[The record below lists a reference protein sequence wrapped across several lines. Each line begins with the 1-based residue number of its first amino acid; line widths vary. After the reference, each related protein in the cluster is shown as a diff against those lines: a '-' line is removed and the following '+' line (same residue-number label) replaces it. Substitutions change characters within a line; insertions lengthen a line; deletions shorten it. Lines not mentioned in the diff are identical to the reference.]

1 MKKRILAFLLA
12 VSIAVSVLVLPVSAA
27 SINNTALQTAITLGA
42 VPTGQELGANIT
54 RGAFAKMLVSFS
66 TYRESVGAQ
75 GTVGTLYRDVPGS
88 SQWAPYIRIAVQQGW
103 MNGYTD
109 GSFRP
114 DNTVTLEEACAAVLK
129 LLSYK
134 TTDLTGSFPQAQL
147 NKAQQ
152 IGLRDQLTCTQ
163 GQAMTYEQ
171 STLLLY
177 NALRANTASGSAY
190 GSSLGFTVSN
200 GQVDTSSV
208 LLKSR
213 KGPFV
218 AAEGTQLPFTPVS
231 VYRNDKASA
240 SAELNR
246 YDVYYYSESLQTVWI
261 YTRRAAGR
269 ITAVS
274 PSASAPTALTVAGS
288 NYTLGSSAVASKI
301 SSLNGGGVGEV
312 VTLLLGM
319 DNEVADVITGEEADS
334 VFYGVVQTATRSLVE
349 DNGADVLQKIS
360 VMCTDGILRTVN
372 IDKSL
377 NYPTG
382 WLVEISVTPEGEQVT
397 AIESKSVS
405 GTINDT
411 ATALGDYALADDVQ
425 ILETTSEG
433 LAGTVRPSRIAGTK
447 LNTLAVRY
455 YTLNE
460 QGQIDR
466 LILNDVTGDLWKYG
480 VLDDVKNLAFN
491 AGSILGGLTGGSGGS
506 GDSSSGSGSSGGS
519 SSGSGSGSTGGS
531 SSGSGS
537 GSTGDSSSGSGS
549 TGGTTN
555 TTTVVD
561 DLRSVLVPTTSEI
574 LWGVIDGSLLSTVWN
589 RITSS
594 SGSLLSI
601 GLKQLANITGQPM
614 STILNF
620 VGGGATY
627 ICYVN
632 GSQASFSTSI
642 KYPVLAGGLAVRQ
655 NVNGTVKAM
664 IQLMPMKIDKVG
676 AASVMSNGTRYETA
690 DDMQVYLWYKGQ
702 YYATKLSEVNSEG
715 YYLTGWYDNFGCAAG
730 KRVRVI
736 VAVKKD

>member
-42 VPTGQELGANIT
+42 VPTGQELGANVT

-66 TYRESVGAQ
+66 TYRESVDAQ
-75 GTVGTLYRDVPGS
+75 GTVGTLYRDVPGT

-171 STLLLY
+171 CTLLLY

-218 AAEGTQLPFTPVS
+218 AEEGTQLPFTPVS
-231 VYRNDKASA
+231 VYRNDKTSA
-240 SAELNR
+240 SAELNK

-288 NYTLGSSAVASKI
+288 TYSLGSSAVASKI

-360 VMCTDGILRTVN
+360 VMCTDGITRTVN

-447 LNTLAVRY
+447 LNALTVRY

-480 VLDDVKNLAFN
+480 VLDDVKNLAVN
-491 AGSILGGLTGGSGGS
+491 ASSILGTLTGSG
-506 GDSSSGSGSSGGS
+506 SSGSGSSSSGNSSS
-519 SSGSGSGSTGGS
+519 SSGSTGSTA
-531 SSGSGS
+531 
-537 GSTGDSSSGSGS
+537 
-549 TGGTTN
+549 N
-555 TTTVVD
+555 TTTVTD
-561 DLRSVLVPTTSEI
+561 DLRDVLVPTTSEI

-601 GLKQLANITGQPM
+601 GLKQLADITGQPM

-632 GSQASFSTSI
+632 GSQASFSTSV

-730 KRVRVI
+730 ERVRVI

>member
-42 VPTGQELGANIT
+42 VPTGQELGANVT

-66 TYRESVGAQ
+66 TYRESVDAQ
-75 GTVGTLYRDVPGS
+75 GTVGTLYRDVPGT

-171 STLLLY
+171 CTLLLY

-218 AAEGTQLPFTPVS
+218 AEEGTQLPFTPVS
-231 VYRNDKASA
+231 VYRNDKTSA
-240 SAELNR
+240 SAELNK

-288 NYTLGSSAVASKI
+288 TYSLGSAAVASKI
-301 SSLNGGGVGEV
+301 STLNGGGVGEV

-360 VMCTDGILRTVN
+360 VMCTDGIIRTVN

-405 GTINDT
+405 GTINET

-425 ILETTSEG
+425 ILDTTSEG

-447 LNTLAVRY
+447 LNALTVRY

-480 VLDDVKNLAFN
+480 VLDDVKNLAVN
-491 AGSILGGLTGGSGGS
+491 AGSILGTLTGSG
-506 GDSSSGSGSSGGS
+506 SSGSGSSSSGNSSS
-519 SSGSGSGSTGGS
+519 SSGSTGSTGS
-531 SSGSGS
+531 
-537 GSTGDSSSGSGS
+537 
-549 TGGTTN
+549 TTN
-555 TTTVVD
+555 TTTVTD
-561 DLRSVLVPTTSEI
+561 DLRDVLVPTTSEI

-601 GLKQLANITGQPM
+601 GLKQLADITGQPM

-632 GSQASFSTSI
+632 GSQASFSTSV

-676 AASVMSNGTRYETA
+676 AASVMSNGIRYETA

>member
-42 VPTGQELGANIT
+42 VPTGQELGANVT

-66 TYRESVGAQ
+66 TYRESVDAQ
-75 GTVGTLYRDVPGS
+75 GTVGTLYRDVPGT

-171 STLLLY
+171 CTLLLY

-218 AAEGTQLPFTPVS
+218 AEEGTQLPFTPVS
-231 VYRNDKASA
+231 VYRNDKTSA
-240 SAELNR
+240 SAELNK

-288 NYTLGSSAVASKI
+288 TYSLGSAAVASKI

-360 VMCTDGILRTVN
+360 VMCTDGIIRTVN

-405 GTINDT
+405 GTINNT

-447 LNTLAVRY
+447 LNALTVRY

-480 VLDDVKNLAFN
+480 VLDDVKNLAVN
-491 AGSILGGLTGGSGGS
+491 ASSILGTLTGSG
-506 GDSSSGSGSSGGS
+506 SSGSGSSSSGNSSS
-519 SSGSGSGSTGGS
+519 SSGSTGS
-531 SSGSGS
+531 
-537 GSTGDSSSGSGS
+537 
-549 TGGTTN
+549 TTN
-555 TTTVVD
+555 TTTVTD

-601 GLKQLANITGQPM
+601 GLKQLADITGQPM

-632 GSQASFSTSI
+632 GSQASFSTSV

>member
-42 VPTGQELGANIT
+42 VPTGQELGANVT

-66 TYRESVGAQ
+66 TYRESVDAQ
-75 GTVGTLYRDVPGS
+75 GTVGTLYRDVPGT

-171 STLLLY
+171 CTLLLY

-218 AAEGTQLPFTPVS
+218 AEEGTQLPFTPVS
-231 VYRNDKASA
+231 VYRNDKTSA
-240 SAELNR
+240 SAELNK

-288 NYTLGSSAVASKI
+288 TYSLGSSAVASKI

-360 VMCTDGILRTVN
+360 VMCTDGIIRTVN

-425 ILETTSEG
+425 ILDTTSEG

-447 LNTLAVRY
+447 LNALTVRY

-480 VLDDVKNLAFN
+480 VLDDVKNLAVN
-491 AGSILGGLTGGSGGS
+491 ASSILGTLTGSG
-506 GDSSSGSGSSGGS
+506 SSGSGSSSSGNSSS
-519 SSGSGSGSTGGS
+519 SSGSTGS
-531 SSGSGS
+531 
-537 GSTGDSSSGSGS
+537 
-549 TGGTTN
+549 TTN
-555 TTTVVD
+555 TTTVTD

-601 GLKQLANITGQPM
+601 GLKQLADITGQPM

-632 GSQASFSTSI
+632 GSQASFSTSV

>member
-66 TYRESVGAQ
+66 TYRESVDAQ
-75 GTVGTLYRDVPGS
+75 GTVGTLYRDVPGT

-171 STLLLY
+171 CTLLLY

-218 AAEGTQLPFTPVS
+218 AEEGTQLPFAPVS

-240 SAELNR
+240 SAELNK

-288 NYTLGSSAVASKI
+288 TYSLGSSAVASKI

-360 VMCTDGILRTVN
+360 VMCTDGITRTVN

-425 ILETTSEG
+425 ILDTTSEG

-447 LNTLAVRY
+447 LNGLTVRY

-480 VLDDVKNLAFN
+480 VLDDVKNLAVN
-491 AGSILGGLTGGSGGS
+491 ASSILGTLTGSGSSGS
-506 GDSSSGSGSSGGS
+506 GDSSSGSGS
-519 SSGSGSGSTGGS
+519 T
-531 SSGSGS
+531 
-537 GSTGDSSSGSGS
+537 D
-549 TGGTTN
+549 GTTN
-555 TTTVVD
+555 TTTVAD

-601 GLKQLANITGQPM
+601 GLKQLANITGQPV

-664 IQLMPMKIDKVG
+664 IQLMPMKIDQVG
-676 AASVMSNGTRYETA
+676 AASVMSNGIRYETA

>member
-12 VSIAVSVLVLPVSAA
+12 VSIALSVLVLPVSAA

-42 VPTGQELGANIT
+42 VPTGQELGANVT

-66 TYRESVGAQ
+66 TYRESVDAQ
-75 GTVGTLYRDVPGS
+75 GTVGTLYQDVPGT

-171 STLLLY
+171 CTLLLY

-218 AAEGTQLPFTPVS
+218 AEEGTQLPFTPVS
-231 VYRNDKASA
+231 VYRNDKTSA
-240 SAELNR
+240 SAELNK

-288 NYTLGSSAVASKI
+288 TYSLGSAAVASKI
-301 SSLNGGGVGEV
+301 STLNGGGVGEV

-334 VFYGVVQTATRSLVE
+334 VFYGVVQTANRSLVE

-360 VMCTDGILRTVN
+360 VMCTDGIIRTVN

-405 GTINDT
+405 GTINET

-425 ILETTSEG
+425 ILDTTSEG

-447 LNTLAVRY
+447 LNALTVRY

-480 VLDDVKNLAFN
+480 VLDDVKNLAVN
-491 AGSILGGLTGGSGGS
+491 ASSILGTLTGSG
-506 GDSSSGSGSSGGS
+506 SSGSGSSSSGNSSS
-519 SSGSGSGSTGGS
+519 SSGSTGS
-531 SSGSGS
+531 
-537 GSTGDSSSGSGS
+537 
-549 TGGTTN
+549 TTN
-555 TTTVVD
+555 TTTVTD
-561 DLRSVLVPTTSEI
+561 DLRDVLVPTTSEI

-601 GLKQLANITGQPM
+601 GLKQLADITGQPM

-632 GSQASFSTSI
+632 GSQASFSTSV

-730 KRVRVI
+730 KHVRVI

>member
-42 VPTGQELGANIT
+42 VPTGQELGANVT

-66 TYRESVGAQ
+66 TYRESVDAQ
-75 GTVGTLYRDVPGS
+75 GTVGTLYRDVPGT

-129 LLSYK
+129 MLSYK

-171 STLLLY
+171 CTLLLY

-218 AAEGTQLPFTPVS
+218 AEEGTQLPFTPVS
-231 VYRNDKASA
+231 VYRNDKTSA
-240 SAELNR
+240 SAELNK

-288 NYTLGSSAVASKI
+288 TYSLGSSAVASKI

-360 VMCTDGILRTVN
+360 VMCTDGIIRTVN

-433 LAGTVRPSRIAGTK
+433 LAGTVRPSRIAGTR
-447 LNTLAVRY
+447 LNALAVRY

-480 VLDDVKNLAFN
+480 VLDDVKNLAVN
-491 AGSILGGLTGGSGGS
+491 ASSILGTLTGSGSSGS
-506 GDSSSGSGSSGGS
+506 GDSSS
-519 SSGSGSGSTGGS
+519 
-531 SSGSGS
+531 
-537 GSTGDSSSGSGS
+537 GDSSSGSGS

-632 GSQASFSTSI
+632 GSQTSFSTSI

-664 IQLMPMKIDKVG
+664 IQLMPMKIDQVG

>member
-42 VPTGQELGANIT
+42 VPTGQELGANVT

-66 TYRESVGAQ
+66 TYRESVDAQ
-75 GTVGTLYRDVPGS
+75 GTVGTLYRDVPGT

-171 STLLLY
+171 CTLLLY

-218 AAEGTQLPFTPVS
+218 AEEGTQLPFTPVS
-231 VYRNDKASA
+231 VYRNDKTSA
-240 SAELNR
+240 SAELNK

-288 NYTLGSSAVASKI
+288 TYSLGSSAVASKI

-360 VMCTDGILRTVN
+360 VMCTDGITRTVN

-405 GTINDT
+405 GTINET

-425 ILETTSEG
+425 ILDTTSEG

-447 LNTLAVRY
+447 LNALTVRY

-480 VLDDVKNLAFN
+480 VLDDVKNLAVN
-491 AGSILGGLTGGSGGS
+491 ASSILGTLTGSG
-506 GDSSSGSGSSGGS
+506 SSGSGSSSSGNSSS
-519 SSGSGSGSTGGS
+519 SSGSTGSTA
-531 SSGSGS
+531 
-537 GSTGDSSSGSGS
+537 
-549 TGGTTN
+549 N
-555 TTTVVD
+555 TTTVTD
-561 DLRSVLVPTTSEI
+561 DLRDVLVPTTSEI

-601 GLKQLANITGQPM
+601 GLKQLADITGQPM

-632 GSQASFSTSI
+632 GSQASFSTSV

>member
-42 VPTGQELGANIT
+42 VPTGQELGANVT

-66 TYRESVGAQ
+66 TYRESVDAQ
-75 GTVGTLYRDVPGS
+75 GTVGTLYRDVPGT

-171 STLLLY
+171 CTLLLY

-218 AAEGTQLPFTPVS
+218 AEEGTQLPFTPVS
-231 VYRNDKASA
+231 VYRNDKTSA
-240 SAELNR
+240 SAELNK

-288 NYTLGSSAVASKI
+288 AYSLGSSAVASKI

-360 VMCTDGILRTVN
+360 VMCTDGITRTVN

-425 ILETTSEG
+425 ILDTTSEG

-447 LNTLAVRY
+447 LNALAVRY

-491 AGSILGGLTGGSGGS
+491 ASSILGTLT
-506 GDSSSGSGSSGGS
+506 
-519 SSGSGSGSTGGS
+519 
-531 SSGSGS
+531 GS
-537 GSTGDSSSGSGS
+537 GSTGDGSSGSGS
-549 TGGTTN
+549 TGGTTT

-664 IQLMPMKIDKVG
+664 IQLMPMKIDQVG

-730 KRVRVI
+730 ERVRVI

>member
-42 VPTGQELGANIT
+42 VPTGQELGANVT

-66 TYRESVGAQ
+66 TYRESVDAQ
-75 GTVGTLYRDVPGS
+75 GTVGTLYRDVPGT

-171 STLLLY
+171 CTLLLY

-218 AAEGTQLPFTPVS
+218 AEEGTQLPFTPVS
-231 VYRNDKASA
+231 VYRNDKTSA
-240 SAELNR
+240 SAELNK

-274 PSASAPTALTVAGS
+274 PSASAPTALTLAGS
-288 NYTLGSSAVASKI
+288 TYSLGSSAVASKI

-360 VMCTDGILRTVN
+360 VMCTDGITRTVN

-405 GTINDT
+405 GTINET

-425 ILETTSEG
+425 ILDTTSEG

-447 LNTLAVRY
+447 LNALTVRY

-480 VLDDVKNLAFN
+480 VLDDVKNLAVN
-491 AGSILGGLTGGSGGS
+491 AGSILGTLTGSG
-506 GDSSSGSGSSGGS
+506 SSGSGSSSSGNSSS
-519 SSGSGSGSTGGS
+519 SSGSTGS
-531 SSGSGS
+531 
-537 GSTGDSSSGSGS
+537 
-549 TGGTTN
+549 TTN
-555 TTTVVD
+555 TTTVTD
-561 DLRSVLVPTTSEI
+561 DLRDVLVPTTSEI

-601 GLKQLANITGQPM
+601 GLKQLADITGQPM

-632 GSQASFSTSI
+632 GSQASFSTSV

-655 NVNGTVKAM
+655 NVNGTVKTM

>member
-42 VPTGQELGANIT
+42 VPTGQELGANVT

-75 GTVGTLYRDVPGS
+75 GTVGTLYRDVPGN

-171 STLLLY
+171 CTLLLY

-218 AAEGTQLPFTPVS
+218 AEEGTQLPFTPVS
-231 VYRNDKASA
+231 VYRNDKTSA
-240 SAELNR
+240 SAELNK

-288 NYTLGSSAVASKI
+288 TYSLGSAAVASKI
-301 SSLNGGGVGEV
+301 STLNGGGVGEV

-334 VFYGVVQTATRSLVE
+334 VFYGVVQTANRSLVE

-360 VMCTDGILRTVN
+360 VMCTDGIIRTVN

-405 GTINDT
+405 GTINET

-425 ILETTSEG
+425 ILDTPSEG

-447 LNTLAVRY
+447 LNALTVRY

-480 VLDDVKNLAFN
+480 VLDDVKNLAVN
-491 AGSILGGLTGGSGGS
+491 ASSILGTLTGSG
-506 GDSSSGSGSSGGS
+506 SSGSGSSSSGNSSS
-519 SSGSGSGSTGGS
+519 SSGSTGS
-531 SSGSGS
+531 
-537 GSTGDSSSGSGS
+537 
-549 TGGTTN
+549 TTN
-555 TTTVVD
+555 TTTVTD

-601 GLKQLANITGQPM
+601 GLKQLADITGQPM

-627 ICYVN
+627 ICYIN
-632 GSQASFSTSI
+632 GSQASFSTSV

-655 NVNGTVKAM
+655 NVNGTVKAI

-676 AASVMSNGTRYETA
+676 AASVMSNGIRYETA

-736 VAVKKD
+736 VAVKRD

>member
-42 VPTGQELGANIT
+42 VPTGQELGANVT

-66 TYRESVGAQ
+66 TYRESVDAQ
-75 GTVGTLYRDVPGS
+75 GTVGTLYRDVPGT

-171 STLLLY
+171 CTLLLY

-218 AAEGTQLPFTPVS
+218 AEEDTQLPFTPVS
-231 VYRNDKASA
+231 VYRNDKTSA
-240 SAELNR
+240 SAELNK

-288 NYTLGSSAVASKI
+288 TYSLGSSAVASKI
-301 SSLNGGGVGEV
+301 STLNGGGVGEV

-360 VMCTDGILRTVN
+360 VMCTDGITRTVN

-405 GTINDT
+405 GTINET

-425 ILETTSEG
+425 ILDTTSEG

-447 LNTLAVRY
+447 LNALTVRY

-480 VLDDVKNLAFN
+480 VLDDVKNLAVN
-491 AGSILGGLTGGSGGS
+491 ASSILGTLTGSG
-506 GDSSSGSGSSGGS
+506 SSGSGSSSSGNSSS
-519 SSGSGSGSTGGS
+519 SSGSTGS
-531 SSGSGS
+531 
-537 GSTGDSSSGSGS
+537 
-549 TGGTTN
+549 TTN
-555 TTTVVD
+555 TTTVTD
-561 DLRSVLVPTTSEI
+561 DLRDVLVPTTSEI

-601 GLKQLANITGQPM
+601 GLKQLADITGQPM

-632 GSQASFSTSI
+632 GSPASFSTSI

-655 NVNGTVKAM
+655 NVNGSVKAM
-664 IQLMPMKIDKVG
+664 IQLMPMKIDQVG

>member
-42 VPTGQELGANIT
+42 VPTGQELGANVT

-66 TYRESVGAQ
+66 TYRESVDAQ
-75 GTVGTLYRDVPGS
+75 GTVGTLYRDVPGT

-171 STLLLY
+171 CTLLLY

-218 AAEGTQLPFTPVS
+218 AEEDTQLPFTPVS
-231 VYRNDKASA
+231 VYRNDKTSA
-240 SAELNR
+240 SAELNK

-288 NYTLGSSAVASKI
+288 TYSLGSAAVASKI

-360 VMCTDGILRTVN
+360 VMCTDGITRTVN

-447 LNTLAVRY
+447 LNALTVRY

-480 VLDDVKNLAFN
+480 VLDDVKNLAVN
-491 AGSILGGLTGGSGGS
+491 ASSILGTLTGSG
-506 GDSSSGSGSSGGS
+506 SSGSGSSSSGNSSS
-519 SSGSGSGSTGGS
+519 SSGSTGS
-531 SSGSGS
+531 
-537 GSTGDSSSGSGS
+537 
-549 TGGTTN
+549 TTN
-555 TTTVVD
+555 TTTVTD
-561 DLRSVLVPTTSEI
+561 DLRDVLVPTTSEI

-601 GLKQLANITGQPM
+601 GLKQLADITGQPM

-632 GSQASFSTSI
+632 GSQASFSTSV

>member
-42 VPTGQELGANIT
+42 VPTGQELGANVT

-66 TYRESVGAQ
+66 TYRESVDAQ
-75 GTVGTLYRDVPGS
+75 GTVGTLYRDVPGT

-171 STLLLY
+171 CTLLLY

-218 AAEGTQLPFTPVS
+218 AEEGTQLPFTPVS
-231 VYRNDKASA
+231 VYRNDKTSA
-240 SAELNR
+240 SAELNK

-288 NYTLGSSAVASKI
+288 TYSLGSSAVASKI

-360 VMCTDGILRTVN
+360 VMCTDGITRTVN

-425 ILETTSEG
+425 ILDTTSEG

-447 LNTLAVRY
+447 LNALTVRY

-480 VLDDVKNLAFN
+480 VLDDVKNLAVN
-491 AGSILGGLTGGSGGS
+491 ASSILGTLTGSG
-506 GDSSSGSGSSGGS
+506 SSGSGSSSSGDSSS
-519 SSGSGSGSTGGS
+519 SSGSTGS
-531 SSGSGS
+531 
-537 GSTGDSSSGSGS
+537 
-549 TGGTTN
+549 TTN
-555 TTTVVD
+555 TTTVTD
-561 DLRSVLVPTTSEI
+561 DLRDVLVPTTSEI

-601 GLKQLANITGQPM
+601 GLKQLADITGQPM

-632 GSQASFSTSI
+632 GSQASFSTSV

>member
-42 VPTGQELGANIT
+42 MPTGQELGANIT

-66 TYRESVGAQ
+66 TYRESVDAQ
-75 GTVGTLYRDVPGS
+75 GTVGTLYRDVPGT

-129 LLSYK
+129 MLSYK

-171 STLLLY
+171 CTLLLY

-218 AAEGTQLPFTPVS
+218 AEEDTQLPFTPVS
-231 VYRNDKASA
+231 VYRNDKTSA
-240 SAELNR
+240 SAELNK

-288 NYTLGSSAVASKI
+288 TYSLGSSAVASKI

-360 VMCTDGILRTVN
+360 VMCTDGITRTVN

-433 LAGTVRPSRIAGTK
+433 LAGTVRPSRIAGTR
-447 LNTLAVRY
+447 LNALAVRY

-491 AGSILGGLTGGSGGS
+491 ASSILGTLT
-506 GDSSSGSGSSGGS
+506 GSGSSGD
-519 SSGSGSGSTGGS
+519 S

-664 IQLMPMKIDKVG
+664 IQLMPMMIDQVG
-676 AASVMSNGTRYETA
+676 AASVMSKGTRYETA

-702 YYATKLSEVNSEG
+702 YYATKLSEVNSED

-736 VAVKKD
+736 VAVKKN

>member
-42 VPTGQELGANIT
+42 VPTGQELGTNIT

-129 LLSYK
+129 MLSYK

-171 STLLLY
+171 CTLLLY

-218 AAEGTQLPFTPVS
+218 AEEGTQLPFTPVS

-240 SAELNR
+240 SAELNK

-288 NYTLGSSAVASKI
+288 NYSLGSAAVASKI

-334 VFYGVVQTATRSLVE
+334 VFYGVVQTASRSLVE

-360 VMCTDGILRTVN
+360 VMCTDGITRTVN

-425 ILETTSEG
+425 ILDTTSEG

-447 LNTLAVRY
+447 LNALAVRY

-480 VLDDVKNLAFN
+480 VLDDVKNLAIN

-537 GSTGDSSSGSGS
+537 

-561 DLRSVLVPTTSEI
+561 DLRNVLVPTTSEI

-601 GLKQLANITGQPM
+601 GLKQLAKITGQPM

-632 GSQASFSTSI
+632 GSPASFSTSV

-664 IQLMPMKIDKVG
+664 IQLMPMKIDQVG

>member
-42 VPTGQELGANIT
+42 VPTGQELGANVT

-66 TYRESVGAQ
+66 TYRESVDAQ
-75 GTVGTLYRDVPGS
+75 GTVGTLYRDVPGT

-171 STLLLY
+171 CTLLLY

-218 AAEGTQLPFTPVS
+218 AEEGTQLPFTPVS
-231 VYRNDKASA
+231 VYRNDKTSA
-240 SAELNR
+240 SAELNK

-288 NYTLGSSAVASKI
+288 TYSLGSAAVASKI

-334 VFYGVVQTATRSLVE
+334 VFYGVVQTANRSLVE

-360 VMCTDGILRTVN
+360 VMCTDGIIRTVN

-405 GTINDT
+405 GTINET

-425 ILETTSEG
+425 ILDTTSEG

-447 LNTLAVRY
+447 LNALTVRY

-480 VLDDVKNLAFN
+480 VLDDVKNLAVN
-491 AGSILGGLTGGSGGS
+491 ASSILGTLTGSG
-506 GDSSSGSGSSGGS
+506 
-519 SSGSGSGSTGGS
+519 SSGSGSGSSGNSSS
-531 SSGSGS
+531 SSGSTGS
-537 GSTGDSSSGSGS
+537 
-549 TGGTTN
+549 TTN
-555 TTTVVD
+555 TTTVTD
-561 DLRSVLVPTTSEI
+561 DLRDVLVPTTSEI

-601 GLKQLANITGQPM
+601 GLKQLADITGQPM

-632 GSQASFSTSI
+632 GSQASFSTSV